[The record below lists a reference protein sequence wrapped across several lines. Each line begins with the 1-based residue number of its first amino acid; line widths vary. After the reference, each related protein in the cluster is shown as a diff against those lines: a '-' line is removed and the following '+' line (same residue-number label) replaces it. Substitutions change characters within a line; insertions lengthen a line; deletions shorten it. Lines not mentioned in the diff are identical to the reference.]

1 MNGVLQI
8 YRRMSSHLSR
18 LRVRILYSKIIFF
31 DGGCNF
37 GSDIAVKPIGAGP
50 GKLRVELR
58 GENNIGSHTIF
69 QGSGCIKMGL
79 RTFNGEFCVF
89 GCNSSIDIGD
99 NVMIAQAVTIR
110 DTDHCS
116 DSLTIPMIDQ
126 GIVTTPVI
134 VGDDV
139 WIGHGAVILRGVTI
153 GTGSIIAAGSVVRS
167 DVPPFS
173 IVGGVPARI
182 LKTRS

>member
-1 MNGVLQI
+1 
-8 YRRMSSHLSR
+8 
-18 LRVRILYSKIIFF
+18 
-31 DGGCNF
+31 
-37 GSDIAVKPIGAGP
+37 
-50 GKLRVELR
+50 
-58 GENNIGSHTIF
+58 
-69 QGSGCIKMGL
+69 
-79 RTFNGEFCVF
+79 
-89 GCNSSIDIGD
+89 
-99 NVMIAQAVTIR
+99 MIAQAVTIR